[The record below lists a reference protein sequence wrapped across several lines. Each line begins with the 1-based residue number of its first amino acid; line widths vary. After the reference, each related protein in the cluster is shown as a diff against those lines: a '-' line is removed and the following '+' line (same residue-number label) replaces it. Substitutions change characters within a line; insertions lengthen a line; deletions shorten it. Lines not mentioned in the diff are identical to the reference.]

1 MTKKVTADEFEGAMT
16 DLLQEYL
23 EDVYGIVSET
33 SKDLGKQALNMVKAR
48 SPKNTG
54 AYAAGWQKDN
64 RGSQL
69 DNYYYVRIR
78 NKTRYRLTHLL
89 NFGHH
94 WKNYGKVW
102 NRTYKGDNHITE
114 TELEFKEKYAN
125 QLRTKI
131 GRK

>member
-1 MTKKVTADEFEGAMT
+1 MAKKVTADEFGGEMT

-33 SKDLGKQALNMVKAR
+33 AKDLGKQALSMVVAR
-48 SPKNTG
+48 SPKDTG

-64 RGSQL
+64 RGSQI
-69 DNYYYVRIR
+69 DNYYAVRIR
-78 NKTRYRLTHLL
+78 NKTHYRLTHLL

-102 NRTYKGDNHITE
+102 NRTYKGDEHVTR
-114 TELEFKEKYAN
+114 TELEFKKKYAQ